1 LSESATHLAVLLR
14 DLQKGR
20 ATEQRLVEALRSLPE
35 FGVFDETHQSI
46 GGASVIATLSSLAT
60 WMLARAARVGCDT
73 VIGDLYR
80 YLNTDQVPFRK
91 IMVLAGVRTDHSLCL
106 ENNIELI
113 PFESLPPSVWK
124 TSISDSFGKSWENYK
139 PTAAL
144 QQCFYKPRKDLHRLP
159 PPGYTEK
166 AEFQDIEDVRL
177 CMTVLGCYAPLW
189 LGSWI
194 QSEDWVPN
202 LANMAHLPPR
212 LNAGNYPRAIG
223 EQWDGLD
230 ILHRRW
236 CTLDVKRKKHLR
248 IALSRLNAALRR
260 TELTDSAIDLGIA
273 LDAVFLSG
281 TPTDRGELGLTL
293 RLRAAWY
300 LGRDFAERSSLSALF
315 SRLYALR
322 NKAVH
327 AGVVDATDAQATL
340 NEGIF
345 CLSKAIRR
353 IIDEGEPNWSTV
365 ILGEQISP

>member
-1 LSESATHLAVLLR
+1 M
-14 DLQKGR
+14 
-20 ATEQRLVEALRSLPE
+20 
-35 FGVFDETHQSI
+35 HQSI
-46 GGASVIATLSSLAT
+46 GGASVIATLPLLAT
-60 WMLARAARVGCDT
+60 WMLARAATVGCNT
-73 VIGDLYR
+73 AIEDLYR
-80 YLNTDQVPFRK
+80 YLNTDQAPFRK
-91 IMVLAGVRTDHSLCL
+91 IMVLAGVKTDHSLRL
-106 ENNIELI
+106 ENHIELI
-113 PFESLPPSVWK
+113 PFESLPPSIWK

-144 QQCFYKPRKDLHRLP
+144 QQCFRKPRKELHRLP
-159 PPGYTEK
+159 PPGYIEK
-166 AEFQDIEDVRL
+166 DEFQDLEDVHL
-177 CMTVLGCYAPLW
+177 CMTVVGCYAPLW

-202 LANMAHLPPR
+202 LARMAHLPER

-236 CTLDVKRKKHLR
+236 CTLDVRRKRHLR
-248 IALSRLNAALRR
+248 VGLSRLNAALRR

-300 LGRDFAERSSLSALF
+300 LGRDFAERNSLSALF

-327 AGVVDATDAQATL
+327 AGVVDASDAQTTL

-345 CLSKAIRR
+345 WLSKAIRR
-353 IIDEGEPNWSTV
+353 IIDEGEPNWSDI
-365 ILGEQISP
+365 ILGQPVPPNCVAD